1 MADILP
7 EANSNLTSIVASFS
21 EEETQM
27 STPKE
32 YAWDFEKNEFKLKD
46 GKFQIVEGTEALKI
60 WIWKALKTSRSKY
73 PIYSDTYGHEFEK
86 LVGKGLSKSLAESE
100 AKRLTLECLKENEHI
115 LSIKNFEISKSNDIL
130 NITFTAVTDFGEVII
145 DV

>member
-1 MADILP
+1 MGSILP
-7 EANSNLTSIVASFS
+7 ITNESMENIVASFS
-21 EEETQM
+21 AQETGIII
-27 STPKE
+27 PKE
-32 YAWDFEKNEFKLKD
+32 YAWDFEKNDFKLKD

-60 WIWKALKTSRSKY
+60 WIWKALKTSRLTY
-73 PIYSDTYGHEFEK
+73 PIYSDAYGQELEK

-115 LSIKNFEISKSNDIL
+115 LSIKNFSVNKSNDVL
-130 NITFTAVTDFGEVII
+130 SITFTAVTDCGEVTI